1 MKQITI
7 KKGRHKTFKFPKLIL
22 FPKAILFE
30 AVITPSMVYNL
41 QTNKGQINKIIG
53 ANHVVR
59 IGFTGENNTI
69 DIYEYLGSK
78 SRKGFKA
85 NFIKTAGIGESIR
98 LVYQPK
104 GFYRFI
110 SYINFPYFGGKEP
123 APQDITFN
131 YNYSV
136 WR

>member
-1 MKQITI
+1 MKEITI
-7 KKGRHKTFKFPKLIL
+7 KKGRHKTFKFPRLIL

-30 AVITPSMVYNL
+30 VVITPSMKYEL
-41 QTNKGQINKIIG
+41 QQNKEQISKIIG

-69 DIYEYLGSK
+69 NIYEYLGSK
-78 SRKGFKA
+78 SKKGFEA
-85 NFIKTAGIGESIR
+85 NFIKTTEVGDSIR

-123 APQDITFN
+123 APQDITLKF
-131 YNYSV
+131 NYSV